1 MTDPY
6 SVLEV
11 SRDASDDEIK
21 KKHIVTSAEN
31 IIRMPISIIRTRIR
45 QRRNSKKSSRPI
57 SRS

>member
-21 KKHIVTSAEN
+21 KAYRNLRNPRN
-31 IIRMPISIIRTRIR
+31 ITG
-45 QRRNSKKSSRPI
+45 NSGI
-57 SRS
+57 ADNCHG